1 MRLIAR
7 LVILAKKHN
16 HDIPTDLQGW
26 VAQPL
31 NIHRLQNNSYD
42 CGVWVLAAL
51 SAVLRGR
58 HVTGLREDDIVHMR
72 HYLFTL
78 TLSLPPAV

>member
-1 MRLIAR
+1 
-7 LVILAKKHN
+7 KHS

-31 NIHRLQNNSYD
+31 NIHCLQNNSYN

-51 SAVLRGR
+51 SAVLHER
-58 HVTGLREDDIVHMR
+58 HVSGLQEDDIVHMR

-78 TLSLPPAV
+78 TLSLPP